1 MRPILA
7 LLLPALLLS
16 TAAAQAATHPVDLDQ
31 PGAIERVRRDNP
43 LHYRAIQ
50 HILGT
55 APDLQPR
62 AITGWIRTSYDPKA
76 PPVLLIKTSY
86 PPRARLEFALDDTR
100 YVTFVTLRNM
110 QPSLQPA
117 G

>member
-1 MRPILA
+1 MRSILA

-16 TAAAQAATHPVDLDQ
+16 TAPVSAATQAVDLDQ

-43 LHYRAIQ
+43 AHYRAIR
-50 HILGT
+50 HILAT

-62 AITGWIRTSYDPKA
+62 SITGWIRTAYDPEA
-76 PPVLLIKTSY
+76 PAVLLIKTSY
-86 PPRARLEFALDDTR
+86 PPRARLAFALGDTR
-100 YVTFVTLRNM
+100 YVGFVTLRKVE
-110 QPSLQPA
+110 PSVLPA